1 VLTDARKQFGKVKAL
16 DGLSLDVR
24 AGELLAVLGPNGAGK
39 STAISLLLGL
49 HQPDS
54 GTATLFGQPPGNVE
68 ARYRVG
74 VMMQEVMLAME
85 MTVRELIALTTTYYP
100 APMTADEAMALT
112 NTTTLAN
119 QIYGK
124 LSAGQKRQVQ
134 FAVAV
139 CGRPS
144 LLFLDEPTTGL
155 DVQAREMLWQ
165 TIRRLLAQG
174 SSIVLTTHYLEEAEA
189 LATRIAVLARG
200 RLVAMGTVDEI
211 RGVVGRK
218 RVSCVS
224 GLSAEDVAAWTSVDT
239 ATATGGRLRIVA
251 RDADDVVRRLL
262 AADPSLHDLEVERA
276 GLAEAFTEI
285 TQEAA

>member
-1 VLTDARKQFGKVKAL
+1 
-16 DGLSLDVR
+16 
-24 AGELLAVLGPNGAGK
+24 
-39 STAISLLLGL
+39 
-49 HQPDS
+49 
-54 GTATLFGQPPGNVE
+54 
-68 ARYRVG
+68 
-74 VMMQEVMLAME
+74 MMQEVMLAME

-100 APMTADEAMALT
+100 APMTADEAMTLT
-112 NTTTLAN
+112 NTTALAN